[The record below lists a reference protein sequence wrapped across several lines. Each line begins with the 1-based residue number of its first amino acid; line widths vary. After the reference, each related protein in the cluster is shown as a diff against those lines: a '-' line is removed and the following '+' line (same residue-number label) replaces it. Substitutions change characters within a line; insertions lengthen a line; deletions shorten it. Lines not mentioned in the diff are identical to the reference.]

1 MKSSF
6 ECIVCFFKQVLRTAR
21 IVTADD
27 ARIKQVLKATMG
39 YLLSE
44 EDWTRTPLDFGFDL
58 YPLFY
63 ETLGVTDPYRELKKK
78 SNELALS
85 LYPWAKESIEK
96 SEDPLFTSIKFAASG
111 NIADYGA
118 MDEFNL
124 ENQIKSSLDKDFAIN
139 DYPLFKQKVDNVK
152 SLLYFLDNAGEA
164 IFDKILIETLLSLY
178 PKLEKISIVA
188 KKYPIINDM
197 TVEEAYEL
205 GFLMDERIE
214 ILPTWK
220 DVNWRERLSTYDMV
234 ISKGQGNYEGL
245 SAYSGIYFLLVAK
258 CDVVA
263 RDLGVEVGDFI
274 FKAS

>member
-6 ECIVCFFKQVLRTAR
+6 ECIVCFFKQALRTAR
-21 IVTADD
+21 IVTSND
-27 ARIKQVLKATMG
+27 AHIKQVLKATMG

-63 ETLGVTDPYRELKKK
+63 ETLGVTDPYRELKRK

-85 LYPWAKESIEK
+85 LYPWAKESIET
-96 SEDPLFTSIKFAASG
+96 SEDPLFTSVKFAASG

-124 ENQIKSSLDKDFAIN
+124 ENQIKTSLNKDFTIN
-139 DYPLFKQKVDNVK
+139 DYPLFKKKIKNAK

-164 IFDKILIETLLSLY
+164 VFDKILIETLLSLY
-178 PKLEKISIVA
+178 PNIEKISIVA
-188 KKYPIINDM
+188 KKYPIINDI

-214 ILPTWK
+214 VVPTWK
-220 DVNWRERLSTYDMV
+220 DVDWRERLSTYDVV

-245 SAYSGIYFLLVAK
+245 STSPGIYFLLVAK

-263 RDLGVEVGDFI
+263 KDLGVEVGDFI
-274 FKAS
+274 FKVS